1 VTTSGPYHV
10 VLMGVSGSGKSTVGE
25 LLAEHI
31 DAEFTDGDALHPRA
45 NVEKME
51 SGLPL
56 NDGDREPWLKKIGE
70 TFAQAPGSLVIA
82 CSALKKSYRDL
93 IRAADASVVF
103 IHLEGSQQL
112 LEDRMT
118 SRSGHFMPP
127 SLLASQL
134 ETLEPLDAAEPGV
147 VLDIAASPAE
157 LARSAKL
164 WLEKA
169 S

>member
-1 VTTSGPYHV
+1 MTASGPHHV

-31 DAEFTDGDALHPRA
+31 GAEFIDGDALHPRA

-56 NDGDREPWLKKIGE
+56 DDGDRKPWLEKIGV
-70 TFAQAPGSLVIA
+70 TFAQAPNSLVIA

-103 IHLEGSQQL
+103 IHLHGSQEL
-112 LEDRMT
+112 LEDRMI

-127 SLLASQL
+127 SLLESQL
-134 ETLEPLDAAEPGV
+134 EALEPLDAAERGV

-157 LARSAKL
+157 LVQSAKL
-164 WLEKA
+164 WLETTG
-169 S
+169 